1 MRKTFL
7 ILTLFIL
14 PFLLFPGI
22 SRAQTK
28 AEIVN
33 IDFNVV
39 NDSLI
44 VTYDL
49 VKAKNSEKFNVVL
62 VVKSVTGKSFDPMA
76 VSGDVGNNI
85 TGGKGKRIVWD
96 IVKDK
101 AVINEDIFVQVL
113 ATTLPPEITAVPVPV
128 AVQETPKETA
138 QQQQQQQAPRNQEKV
153 YSKGGAIALS
163 AVMPGLG
170 ITKLR
175 DGGPYWL
182 IGIATYG
189 LLISGIVMNVASTS
203 AYNQYKDA
211 TTSSDRDTYYNRAV
225 SLNKTGNTLLFV
237 AGGIWVADLIVTA
250 VIPAKLKFGYSLG
263 PTYDPV
269 INRPMLTFRYRIGK

>member
-1 MRKTFL
+1 MRKTYFIL
-7 ILTLFIL
+7 ILFIL
-14 PFLLFPGI
+14 PFFFFPGI

-39 NDSLI
+39 NDSMI

-49 VKAKNSEKFNVVL
+49 VKAKSNEKFNIVL
-62 VVKSVTGKSFDPMA
+62 VVKTVTGKSYDPMA

-96 IVKDK
+96 ITKDRV
-101 AVINEDIFVQVL
+101 VINDEIFIQVL
-113 ATTLPPEITAVPVPV
+113 ATPLPPEITATPAPVV
-128 AVQETPKETA
+128 VQETPKETV
-138 QQQQQQQAPRNQEKV
+138 QQQQPPRNQEKV
-153 YSKGGAIALS
+153 FPKGGAIALS
-163 AVMPGLG
+163 AIVPGLG
-170 ITKLR
+170 ITILR

-189 LLISGIVMNVASTS
+189 LVIAGVVMNVTSTS
-203 AYNQYKDA
+203 VYNQYKDA
-211 TTSSDRDTYYNRAV
+211 TTSSDRDTYYSRAV
-225 SLNKTGNTLLFV
+225 SLNKTGNALLYV
-237 AGGIWVADLIVTA
+237 AGGIWVADMIITA
-250 VIPAKLKFGYSLG
+250 LIPAKLKFGYSLG

-269 INRPMLTFRYRIGK
+269 INQPMLTFRYRIGK